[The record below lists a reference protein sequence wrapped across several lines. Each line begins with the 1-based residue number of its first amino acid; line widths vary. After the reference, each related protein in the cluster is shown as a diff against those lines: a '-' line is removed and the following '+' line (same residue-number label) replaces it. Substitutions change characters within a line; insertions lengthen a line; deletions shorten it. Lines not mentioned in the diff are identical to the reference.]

1 MVNTYLWNFLI
12 FSGFSLT
19 IVYIFA
25 SYFILKFV
33 YERYKKRERPLS
45 WLGLVVSIL
54 VIGAANLSEASYHAY
69 NALTGSI
76 FGEPYILFDSQVSRS
91 LLFFSL
97 FFKYY
102 AAMLLILFA
111 LLLARE
117 TRKPMK

>member
-19 IVYIFA
+19 LIYIFA
-25 SYFILKFV
+25 SYFILKLV
-33 YERYKKRERPLS
+33 YGSYKKKERPLS

-54 VIGAANLSEASYHAY
+54 VIGVANLTEATYHSY
-69 NALTGSI
+69 NALVGSV
-76 FGEPYILFDSQVSRS
+76 FGSGYILFDSSTARA
-91 LLFFSL
+91 LLFFAL

-102 AAMLLILFA
+102 AALLLILFS

-117 TRKPMK
+117 GRKSLR

>member
-1 MVNTYLWNFLI
+1 M
-12 FSGFSLT
+12 

-33 YERYKKRERPLS
+33 YSTHKKHERPLS
-45 WLGLVVSIL
+45 WLGLVASIL
-54 VIGAANLSEASYHAY
+54 VIGAANLTEDIYHSY

-76 FGEPYILFDSQVSRS
+76 FGDSYVLFDSEVSRS
-91 LLFFSL
+91 LIFFAL

-102 AAMLLILFA
+102 AALLLILFA

-117 TRKPMK
+117 TKKF

>member
-33 YERYKKRERPLS
+33 YSNYKKREQPLS
-45 WLGLVVSIL
+45 WLGLVASIL
-54 VIGAANLSEASYHAY
+54 VIGVANLTEASYHSY

-76 FGEPYILFDSQVSRS
+76 FGESYVLFDSEVARS
-91 LLFFSL
+91 LLFFAL

-102 AAMLLILFA
+102 AALLLILFA
-111 LLLARE
+111 LLLAKE
-117 TRKPMK
+117 SKKFSK

>member
-19 IVYIFA
+19 LVYIFA

-33 YERYKKRERPLS
+33 YNSYKEKERPLS

-54 VIGAANLSEASYHAY
+54 IIGAANLTEASYHSY
-69 NALTGSI
+69 NALVGGV
-76 FGEPYILFDSQVSRS
+76 FGDPYVLYDSTVARS
-91 LLFFSL
+91 LIFFAL

-102 AAMLLILFA
+102 AALLLILFA

-117 TRKPMK
+117 HKKPLR

>member
-1 MVNTYLWNFLI
+1 MVNTYIWNFLI

-33 YERYKKRERPLS
+33 YGSYKKRERPLS
-45 WLGLVVSIL
+45 WLGLVASIL
-54 VIGAANLSEASYHAY
+54 VIGVANLTEASYHSY

-76 FGEPYILFDSQVSRS
+76 FGENYVLFDSEVSRS
-91 LLFFSL
+91 LIFFAL

-102 AAMLLILFA
+102 AALLLILFA

-117 TRKPMK
+117 SGKSAR